1 MRVCSDACRTAV
13 ETITGAGL
21 DAWYDLRTHSN
32 AQGATTADP
41 RHRAE
46 LDAWRVPEVEAALL
60 KRDGRGNDRDDGRC
74 NGQDDGRGG
83 GDDDNHAAIGR
94 DGGGSRGNR
103 DRGDGNTANNA
114 ASAAVSLTVE
124 GMRCAGCAW
133 LVERLLVGVPGVS
146 AATVDFP
153 LRRAEVRFDPRTT
166 RLHPL
171 LETLA
176 RAGYRATP
184 YSMHAEETAI
194 ESERRAR
201 IRGLGIS
208 ALFGM
213 QVMLLSIA
221 LYASEGY
228 GGMSAGFEQ
237 LFRWLAMMLTVP
249 VLAWPGRAFFTG
261 AVAAL
266 RHRSL
271 TMDVP
276 VALGLAIAFTGSA
289 FATVTG
295 EGEIWFDSVVM
306 FITLLNAARYLELL
320 ARRRATATIRAL
332 ARSAPLVATR
342 IRAAEAGDGTA
353 PNGADLRTAA
363 GNNAG
368 GGVRLCTGDDK
379 PLDPPYAIGTVK
391 TGGDATSHPRNPG
404 SSRAM
409 RFDTGRT
416 EGDTASR
423 NDDAGDDNHG
433 GNELPETERIP
444 AAALRPGDR
453 VRVRPG
459 EVVPADG
466 AICSG
471 RSAFDESL
479 LTGESNP
486 VARAAGDRVLAGS
499 VNGSGVVEVEVV
511 FAGDETVLGGVL
523 RRAEQAARERPAIAE
538 LADRAAAWFIGGVL
552 VLATGV
558 AVAWLLHDASRMIP
572 VLVSVLVVTCPCA
585 LSLATPAAMTAALG
599 ALARAG
605 LIATRANAVERLA
618 LATHCLADKTGTLTE
633 GQFRLRSVTPFSGAT
648 ESQCLALA
656 AALER
661 YATHPAAAA
670 LVAAAESAG
679 GETGGEAGVEVRDG
693 AGGEVG
699 DGAGGEAGGEVGGG
713 VGGGVEGEV
722 GGEVGGEAGDGAGG
736 EGKADAV
743 GRVEGPDA
751 HLGGVTGRINGIHHA
766 VGSPDFVARAC
777 GLDPDTFGLGAAGG
791 EAPAPSAH
799 CGTPETVGPS
809 ATRTAAPEAHEPV
822 APAPN
827 RAGDREND
835 PSACAAAASAPSMA
849 GSTNTTE
856 SNSRGPVPPAPNAS
870 LAAHAFNPEAHE
882 PVAPAPNTIGDGE
895 NDPGTT
901 HVFLAR
907 EGALLARFALADTLR
922 PGARTLVE
930 GLRGRGIGITIAS
943 GDSSAAV
950 ERIARAL
957 GVTHHLVRFSPEEK
971 LGEATRLSTSGER
984 VLMLGDGVN
993 DTPALAGA
1001 HVSVAM
1007 GRGAAAAAARADA
1020 VLIGDDPGRLL
1031 AALDIARHA
1040 RRIVKQNLAWA
1051 LGYNLVALPLAATGV
1066 VPPWAAAIGM
1076 SLSSLAVAGNA
1087 LRLGRGR
1094 DPAKG

>member
-1 MRVCSDACRTAV
+1 MVRSLVLLARGAVSSVNGGTIQRSSSQDHHSSDSARSLNADTLSTSGFRAPSGCHHCGAPLGLQSPRVTVSGREVRVCSDACRTAV
-13 ETITGAGL
+13 ETIANAGL
-21 DAWYDLRTHSN
+21 DAWYDLRTHSD
-32 AQGATTADP
+32 AQGATTADL

-46 LDAWRVPEVEAALL
+46 LNAWRVPEVEASLL
-60 KRDGRGNDRDDGRC
+60 RSGKD
-74 NGQDDGRGG
+74 G
-83 GDDDNHAAIGR
+83 GDGT
-94 DGGGSRGNR
+94 
-103 DRGDGNTANNA
+103 TAEPEP
-114 ASAAVSLTVE
+114 VPGFTTVTLTVE

-133 LVERLLVGVPGVS
+133 LVERLLASIPGVS

-153 LRRAEVRFDPRTT
+153 LRRAEVRFDTRAA
-166 RLHPL
+166 RLHAL
-171 LETLA
+171 LDTLA

-184 YSMHAEETAI
+184 YSMHAEEAAI

-221 LYASEGY
+221 LYASDWY
-228 GGMSAGFEQ
+228 GGMDARFEQ
-237 LFRWLAMMLTVP
+237 LFRWLAMMLAVP

-276 VALGLAIAFTGSA
+276 VALGLSIAFAGSA

-295 EGEIWFDSVVM
+295 EGEVWFDSVVM
-306 FITLLNAARYLELL
+306 FVTLLSAARYLELL

-342 IRAAEAGDGTA
+342 IRTRGAGGDTA
-353 PNGADLRTAA
+353 PVGANLRAAPGNVDDGGDRSVDGNDKALDTPCATGAARAGGDAASRPRNSGLSSSVPVGAARA
-363 GNNAG
+363 GNDAASRSDNAG
-368 GGVRLCTGDDK
+368 EGTGDDS
-379 PLDPPYAIGTVK
+379 T
-391 TGGDATSHPRNPG
+391 R
-404 SSRAM
+404 
-409 RFDTGRT
+409 
-416 EGDTASR
+416 
-423 NDDAGDDNHG
+423 
-433 GNELPETERIP
+433 TERIP

-466 AICSG
+466 TIRSG
-471 RSAFDESL
+471 HSAFDESL

-486 VARAAGDRVLAGS
+486 VARSAGEQVLAGS
-499 VNGSGVVEVEVV
+499 VNGAGVVEVEVV
-511 FAGDETVLGGVL
+511 SAGNETVLGGVL
-523 RRAEQAARERPAIAE
+523 RRAEQAAAERPSIAQ
-538 LADRAAAWFIGGVL
+538 LADRAAAWFIGAVL

-558 AVAWLLHDASRMIP
+558 TAAWLLHDPSRMIP

-633 GQFRLRSVTPFSGAT
+633 GRFRLQSVTAT
-648 ESQCLALA
+648 AGVSESRCLALA

-670 LVAAAESAG
+670 LVAAAG
-679 GETGGEAGVEVRDG
+679 G
-693 AGGEVG
+693 AGSEAC
-699 DGAGGEAGGEVGGG
+699 DAAPAGRQVEPRNHAGRPDRRSH
-713 VGGGVEGEV
+713 
-722 GGEVGGEAGDGAGG
+722 AI
-736 EGKADAV
+736 
-743 GRVEGPDA
+743 GRVEGPGT
-751 HLGGVTGRINGIHHA
+751 HTGGVTGRIDGVHHA

-777 GLDPDTFGLGAAGG
+777 GLDPDMFGIDGAGG
-791 EAPAPSAH
+791 KTPAASAH
-799 CGTPETVGPS
+799 RGTPETSESAVTSGTGPETR
-809 ATRTAAPEAHEPV
+809 ATVAPTSSMPSTANTTEPETRGPV
-822 APAPN
+822 AL
-827 RAGDREND
+827 
-835 PSACAAAASAPSMA
+835 APSM
-849 GSTNTTE
+849 
-856 SNSRGPVPPAPNAS
+856 
-870 LAAHAFNPEAHE
+870 
-882 PVAPAPNTIGDGE
+882 
-895 NDPGTT
+895 PGTCENEHGVT
-901 HVFLAR
+901 QVFLAR
-907 EGALLARFALADTLR
+907 DGTLLARFALADTLR
-922 PGARTLVE
+922 PGARTLVG
-930 GLRGRGIGITIAS
+930 GLRRRGIETTIAS
-943 GDSSAAV
+943 GDSLAAV
-950 ERIARAL
+950 ERAAREL
-957 GVTHHLVRFSPEEK
+957 GVTHHLAGLSPEDK
-971 LGEATRLSTSGER
+971 LDEAARLAASGER

-1031 AALDIARHA
+1031 AALDIARRA

-1051 LGYNLVALPLAATGV
+1051 LGYNLVALPLAAAGA

-1087 LRLGRGR
+1087 LRLGRERGS
-1094 DPAKG
+1094 AGG